1 MGKGFEQAAFQSRY
15 MNVHIKDIQTII
27 REIQIKTTGTS
38 LVVQWLRLHS
48 SNAGGPGSIPGQ
60 GTRSHT
66 LQLRP
71 GTINKYNA
79 SKMKI
84 KTTMSYHLIPIRMVT
99 IKRTKNNKSWPRCG
113 KNGILVDGN
122 VKQCNHCGKQDRG
135 TSKT

>member
-1 MGKGFEQAAFQSRY
+1 
-15 MNVHIKDIQTII
+15 MNGHIKDIQTII

-38 LVVQWLRLHS
+38 LEVQWLRLHS

-99 IKRTKNNKSWPRCG
+99 IKRTKNSKSWPRCG

-122 VKQCNHCGKQDRG
+122 VKRCNHCGKQNG
-135 TSKT
+135 GASKT